1 MTDTMA
7 TREKITGR
15 YARLAKSG
23 DEVDASSKSA
33 RRALISL
40 VNRPQAATKT
50 IVIMRRRD
58 RRQTRAMLRNA
69 R

>member
-1 MTDTMA
+1 MEDLA

-33 RRALISL
+33 RRALASL
-40 VNRPQAATKT
+40 ANRPQAATRT
-50 IVIMRRRD
+50 IELMRRRA
-58 RRQTRAMLRNA
+58 RRADKRALRMA
-69 R
+69 F